1 MRGPQ
6 FATGDLAVQAL
17 ASIQR
22 ALEALV
28 GVDTE
33 TDVRD
38 FVIDAETRRA
48 LGPVRAPREQLLV
61 LQREGALE
69 IALFVDPAAL
79 RNLDAHDPD
88 AALDDRNLDDYC
100 LVLEG
105 VSHFVYTVERAKKEQ
120 PVSALELELQAE
132 VDKFAACALK
142 AVSRGHQGRVGA
154 LRERLFADIELL
166 PDLDD
171 DERSRYRTANQRAA
185 RFARSLEERY
195 LRRGLVERMIA
206 ELRRFWR
213 MSAAAKLDHIAALP

>member
-1 MRGPQ
+1 MR
-6 FATGDLAVQAL
+6 AL

-38 FVIDAETRRA
+38 FMIDDQTRRA
-48 LGPVRAPREQLLV
+48 FGPTRAPREQLLV
-61 LQREGALE
+61 RQCEGELE

-79 RNLDAHDPD
+79 ENLDLHDPA

-100 LVLEG
+100 LALEG
-105 VSHFVYTVERAKKEQ
+105 VSHFVYTVARARKEQ

-132 VDKFAACALK
+132 VDKFSACALH
-142 AVSRGHQGRVGA
+142 AFGRGQHGRMGA

-195 LRRGLVERMIA
+195 LRHGLVERMIA

-213 MSAAAKLDHIAALP
+213 MSSAAKLDHIAAL

>member
-1 MRGPQ
+1 MR
-6 FATGDLAVQAL
+6 AL
-17 ASIQR
+17 ATIQR

-38 FVIDAETRRA
+38 FVIDDETRRA
-48 LGPVRAPREQLLV
+48 LGPARSPREQLLV
-61 LQREGALE
+61 RQTGGELE

-79 RNLDAHDPD
+79 ENLDVHDPH

-105 VSHFVYTVERAKKEQ
+105 VSHFVYTVERARKEQ

-132 VDKFAACALK
+132 VDKFAACALHVAK
-142 AVSRGHQGRVGA
+142 RGQPERVA
-154 LRERLFADIELL
+154 SLRERLFADIELL

-195 LRRGLVERMIA
+195 LRHGLVERMIA

-213 MSAAAKLDHIAALP
+213 MSATAKLDHIAAR